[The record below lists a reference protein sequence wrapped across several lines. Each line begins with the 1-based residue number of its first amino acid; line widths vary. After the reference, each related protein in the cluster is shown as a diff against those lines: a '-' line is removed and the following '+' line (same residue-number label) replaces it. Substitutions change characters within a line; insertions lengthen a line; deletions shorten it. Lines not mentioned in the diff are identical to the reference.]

1 MASTSSNRIRTLA
14 EDQLLIDLS
23 YDHNV
28 SNNPQAR
35 YPALNWRHIACFM
48 NEFTS
53 SRAIVKLR
61 LYDAAE
67 VKSRYLDH
75 LQGTRDV
82 AREMEFTGEG
92 EERADEDVEMAEE
105 QETGEE

>member
-1 MASTSSNRIRTLA
+1 
-14 EDQLLIDLS
+14 
-23 YDHNV
+23 
-28 SNNPQAR
+28 
-35 YPALNWRHIACFM
+35 M

-75 LQGTRDV
+75 LQKTRNV

-92 EERADEDVEMAEE
+92 EEGADEDMEVAKE
-105 QETGEE
+105 QETGEERKSVGKAKDSWGGKEVICLD

>member
-1 MASTSSNRIRTLA
+1 MASTSSSRIWTLA
-14 EDQLLIDLS
+14 EDQLLLDLL
-23 YDHNV
+23 YNHNV

-35 YPALNWRHIACFM
+35 YPSLNWRHIACCM
-48 NEFTS
+48 DEFTS
-53 SRAIVKLR
+53 SRTIVKLR

-75 LQGTRDV
+75 LRETRDV

-92 EERADEDVEMAEE
+92 EEGVDEDV
-105 QETGEE
+105 